1 MRKFNENQ
9 PEQRTADWHR
19 ARLGH
24 FTGSQIVKLMGTGRK
39 KDDVFSATAISY
51 IFQVASERLL
61 SEKVVE
67 DDEMFWLYL
76 EQVSHTNRAM
86 QWGIDNENEATSY
99 PVAPN
104 NTVTLWDKNL
114 PTIYIKSVN
123 AQGVPSMRILDFTER
138 ASAAHKTPSTATFDS
153 PNNFVTIDSFNALEA
168 KFSALES
175 KVDEL
180 RPREREKAKK
190 VEVENDG

>member
-39 KDDVFSATAISY
+39 KEDVFSATAISY

-67 DDEMFWLYL
+67 DDEMFWLVVIPICVVL
-76 EQVSHTNRAM
+76 GEFGEFALGGLVSV
-86 QWGIDNENEATSY
+86 
-99 PVAPN
+99 VA
-104 NTVTLWDKNL
+104 VDVFAFLSL
-114 PTIYIKSVN
+114 HALVGSERRLHLN
-123 AQGVPSMRILDFTER
+123 A
-138 ASAAHKTPSTATFDS
+138 
-153 PNNFVTIDSFNALEA
+153 
-168 KFSALES
+168 
-175 KVDEL
+175 
-180 RPREREKAKK
+180 
-190 VEVENDG
+190 